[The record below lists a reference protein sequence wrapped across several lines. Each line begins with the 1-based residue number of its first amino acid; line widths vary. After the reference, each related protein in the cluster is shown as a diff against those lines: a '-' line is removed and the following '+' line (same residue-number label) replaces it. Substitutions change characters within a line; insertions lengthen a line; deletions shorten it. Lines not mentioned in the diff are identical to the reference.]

1 MATKKQK
8 RLAGEKRQAE
18 NRAES
23 IRLGLLAQQRD
34 REARARKQAALEE
47 EALREKKRSRAKT
60 GTQLVAMATQSNGE
74 S

>member
-34 REARARKQAALEE
+34 REARARKKLALEE
-47 EALREKKRSRAKT
+47 EALRETTRAEGKI
-60 GTQLVAMATQSNGE
+60 GTKLVAMATQSNGE
-74 S
+74 F

>member
-34 REARARKQAALEE
+34 REARARKEAALKEASQRE
-47 EALREKKRSRAKT
+47 NARLEALLAIARIK
-60 GTQLVAMATQSNGE
+60 GDL
-74 S
+74 